1 MLNLDQHSSL
11 GAALQAAL
19 ERWPGEVCL
28 IESDREKEKT
38 RLTYSDFKEMAL
50 PLARALE
57 DADLRPGDRAAII
70 MTNQSKWLIS
80 AYAVFYRG
88 GVLVPLDFKLS
99 AAEHLQLLAHSQAR
113 FLIIEYYLWR
123 AILESPESRNRKIR
137 SVLVT
142 EAPPGADLGG
152 ALRWE
157 DFRRKG
163 DPDFV
168 PRQRE
173 DVACIVY
180 SSGTG
185 GRPKGCVLTH
195 DNYLEQCKSL
205 TAWYPF
211 APGVRYLSIL
221 PTNHAIDFMV
231 GFIGPF
237 VCGACVVHLRTLRPE
252 FVRDAFVRHK
262 ITYVSL
268 VPMVLKNL
276 ERGLKAKF
284 EELPS
289 VKRFLL
295 DRAVGV
301 NRALTQGQPRLK
313 LSRGLL
319 GQVHHAFGGDLEAI
333 FTGGAFVDPSTLQFF
348 YDLGIPV
355 ANGYGLTEACTVL
368 TLNDLKP
375 FRADT
380 VGKPLPG
387 VELRI
392 LNPEADGIGEV
403 AVRSKTVMAHYLDDP
418 ELTAETHRGWL
429 AADRRPRKIRWR
441 RPSAVVWAQEEHDRD
456 RRRKKHLSGGHRE
469 RLRRVA
475 GQGVLHFCRELPVA
489 DQKPG
494 AGDVG
499 ARGSARSQPG
509 TDRRLAGS
517 DDRGQ
522 PAPARLQAGG
532 RISAMERGFSAD
544 RIHENQAP
552 GAGRRNRQKQQPRG
566 CGSAVKQ
573 AYLAVV
579 NPAAGGGRCRK
590 LVGPALERLRAAGI
604 ELEVAETRA
613 PGEGTE
619 LARTAYRR
627 GYRKFIAVGGDG
639 TSYEI
644 VNGLFPQAEGD
655 ETPTLAFLPLGTGNS
670 FLREFSDRGVAYA
683 MEALVA
689 GRTLP
694 CDVLRLVHQDG
705 VIYYINLPSMGFAA
719 DVATLRARR
728 FSRWGELGYQIVHLH
743 YLGVV
748 PAAAVSAA
756 GGRRKG
762 DRPPP
767 LSVSQL

>member
-1 MLNLDQHSSL
+1 MLNLDQYSCL
-11 GAALQAAL
+11 GAALQEAL
-19 ERWPGEVCL
+19 ERWSGEVCL

-70 MTNQSKWLIS
+70 MSNQSKWLIS

-88 GVLVPLDFKLS
+88 GVLVPLDFKLT

-123 AILESPESRNRKIR
+123 AILELPESKNRKIR

-195 DNYLEQCKSL
+195 ENYLEQCKSL
-205 TAWYPF
+205 TAWYRF

-276 ERGLKAKF
+276 ERGLRAKF
-284 EELPS
+284 QELPS

-301 NRALTQGQPRLK
+301 NRALTHGQPRLK

-319 GQVHHAFGGDLEAI
+319 GQVHHAFGGDLEAM

-403 AVRSKTVMAHYLDDP
+403 AVRSKTVMARYLDDP
-418 ELTAETHRGWL
+418 ELTAETIVDGWL
-429 AADRRPRKIRWR
+429 LTGDLGKIDGDGHLQLFGRKKNMIVTEGGKNIYPEDIENAFDALPVKEYCIFAANYLWPTKSLGQEMLVLVVRLEANQEVTDALQAQMADANRRLPDFKRVGGYLLWSGDFPRTASMKIKRLALAGEIGKSSSR
-441 RPSAVVWAQEEHDRD
+441 AAVV
-456 RRRKKHLSGGHRE
+456 
-469 RLRRVA
+469 
-475 GQGVLHFCRELPVA
+475 
-489 DQKPG
+489 
-494 AGDVG
+494 
-499 ARGSARSQPG
+499 
-509 TDRRLAGS
+509 
-517 DDRGQ
+517 
-522 PAPARLQAGG
+522 
-532 RISAMERGFSAD
+532 
-544 RIHENQAP
+544 
-552 GAGRRNRQKQQPRG
+552 
-566 CGSAVKQ
+566 
-573 AYLAVV
+573 
-579 NPAAGGGRCRK
+579 
-590 LVGPALERLRAAGI
+590 AL
-604 ELEVAETRA
+604 
-613 PGEGTE
+613 
-619 LARTAYRR
+619 
-627 GYRKFIAVGGDG
+627 
-639 TSYEI
+639 
-644 VNGLFPQAEGD
+644 
-655 ETPTLAFLPLGTGNS
+655 
-670 FLREFSDRGVAYA
+670 
-683 MEALVA
+683 
-689 GRTLP
+689 
-694 CDVLRLVHQDG
+694 
-705 VIYYINLPSMGFAA
+705 
-719 DVATLRARR
+719 
-728 FSRWGELGYQIVHLH
+728 
-743 YLGVV
+743 
-748 PAAAVSAA
+748 
-756 GGRRKG
+756 
-762 DRPPP
+762 
-767 LSVSQL
+767 